1 MLNIAFEC
9 EFTDQWQIFKHI
21 WKILRKVNSLDS
33 NVFSNNND
41 VFTIFLSKKCKR
53 KWKKGNA
60 WKKPKS
66 VTNRSCKFENLT
78 YSRLGTLDS
87 SKWGIFWQRGRRS
100 HTRWFHSAWRTT
112 YRHKWYRDCVRK
124 KKGESIRKFHTWCKA
139 FFRTLKEAF
148 CQYWGALD
156 CLSIFAFDTN
166 GSWPC
171 CSRRWCRCLHNL
183 TLMSNWRRFQS
194 CAYTICDKGRNN
206 GNRNGY

>member
-1 MLNIAFEC
+1 MNDNFPLFFVILSEDLAIFFVILRVIAIITGCHFLEL
-9 EFTDQWQIFKHI
+9 QWNVIP
-21 WKILRKVNSLDS
+21 WNILRKVNSLDS

-87 SKWGIFWQRGRRS
+87 SKWGIFWQRGHRS

-112 YRHKWYRDCVRK
+112 YRHRWYRDCVRK
-124 KKGESIRKFHTWCKA
+124 KKRKH
-139 FFRTLKEAF
+139 
-148 CQYWGALD
+148 
-156 CLSIFAFDTN
+156 
-166 GSWPC
+166 
-171 CSRRWCRCLHNL
+171 
-183 TLMSNWRRFQS
+183 
-194 CAYTICDKGRNN
+194 
-206 GNRNGY
+206 